1 MASAPKSVCCATGP
15 TSAAPP
21 TTTTTTY
28 KLINCAFHA
37 KDNVATDTKFNKMMQ
52 RCYDGGNGGMVVKWH
67 ADNGQK
73 AADVGC
79 GADAAIVEHKCMRTS
94 ILYEHNTENIFMLIS
109 HMLREATEAS
119 KNQHSTSDHILKNCL
134 KRNSV
139 LADNNKYR

>member
-1 MASAPKSVCCATGP
+1 MRITARRQLTSV
-15 TSAAPP
+15 
-21 TTTTTTY
+21 
-28 KLINCAFHA
+28 
-37 KDNVATDTKFNKMMQ
+37 VALT
-52 RCYDGGNGGMVVKWH
+52 
-67 ADNGQK
+67 
-73 AADVGC
+73 
-79 GADAAIVEHKCMRTS
+79 IVEHKCMRTS